1 MMGEVVLT
9 IDGRSHELARR
20 QVIAA
25 AATDLRHA
33 ADDLDSLAEKVWPV
47 HPARVEQGQNALAL
61 VRESTAA
68 IDEIGRPD
76 VEAS

>member
-33 ADDLDSLAEKVWPV
+33 ADELDSLAEWRWPV
-47 HPARVEQGQNALAL
+47 NPARVEDGRNALEL
-61 VRESTAA
+61 VRESIAA
-68 IDEIGRPD
+68 VDEIGWPD